1 MEQLLIKNQLNF
13 FDTLSLSCQNEMLS
27 NVYNIKV
34 SNLGLIEYDSQKYIN
49 YTTDDYT
56 KDILVLGLK
65 QTWKNINH
73 TLLHNKMNNGILSL
87 ENLAQLYEMGL
98 AIQNK
103 QSKKKSGQY
112 YTPKDV
118 ANLMAN
124 WFDGVDGENICDVAC
139 GTGELILAYLDK
151 IGTKKSIELIRE
163 GKLYLYDVDEIA
175 LDICKTILLLK
186 YGKDLAPNI
195 NTIQCDFLSKEIKLP
210 PNCKVISN
218 PPYSKVNSIN
228 PIWESTE
235 VALKT
240 KELYSIFMEKII
252 KQSITAVIISPYS
265 FISGN
270 KFFPLRKLMNNYNG
284 FIVSFDNVPGNI
296 FRGKKHGIF
305 NSNTTNSVRA
315 AITVVENKKG
325 QRGFR
330 TSPLIRFKNE
340 ERSNLLKTEVLEKF
354 VDDKYQ
360 IIDQDNQMYYKC
372 AKELNTVWSSW
383 RKNSKHCLGDYVKK
397 YGLKILSIPNTCR
410 YYTVASNEL
419 IKRNGQIILNF
430 DDENI
435 YNYIFCLINSSF
447 AYWYWR
453 LYDGGITYTRSLL
466 LSLPIFYDKLST
478 DDITFFNDMAK
489 NMINN
494 SQKYKTTKNNI
505 GIQENIKYPKTYR
518 DQINKRLLN
527 ILDINVD
534 EKIFDIV
541 HSNMALEVNVE

>member
-13 FDTLSLSCQNEMLS
+13 FDLLGLDCENRIISK
-27 NVYNIKV
+27 VYNIKV
-34 SNLGLIEYDSQKYIN
+34 SNLDLTEYDFQKYIN
-49 YTTDDYT
+49 YTIDDY
-56 KDILVLGLK
+56 KRDILAFGLK
-65 QTWKNINH
+65 QTWKNINY
-73 TLLHNKMNNGILSL
+73 TLLHNQINNDIFSL

-103 QSKKKSGQY
+103 QSKKESGQY

-118 ANLMAN
+118 ADVMAD
-124 WFDGVDGENICDVAC
+124 WLDSLEGASVCDVAC

-151 IGTKKSIELIRE
+151 IGTQKSIELIKA
-163 GKLYLYDVDEIA
+163 GNLYLYDVDEVA

-186 YGKDLAPNI
+186 YGKELAPFI

-218 PPYSKVNSIN
+218 PPYSMVNSIS
-228 PIWESTE
+228 PTWESTE
-235 VALKT
+235 ISLKT
-240 KELYSIFMEKII
+240 KELYSMFMEKII
-252 KQSITAVIISPYS
+252 EQSNAAVIISPYS

-270 KFFPLRKLMNNYNG
+270 KFYPLRKLMNNYNG

-296 FRGKKHGIF
+296 FRGKKQGIF
-305 NSNTTNSVRA
+305 NSNTANSVRA

-325 QRGFR
+325 CRGFR

-340 ERSNLLKTEVLEKF
+340 ERSNLLKTEILEKF
-354 VDDKYQ
+354 VDGKYQ
-360 IIDQDNQMYYKC
+360 IIDQNNQMYYKC
-372 AKELNTVWSSW
+372 AKELDSVWSLW
-383 RKNSKHCLGDYVKK
+383 RKNSKKRLGDYVNQ

-410 YYTVASNEL
+410 YYTVASNGM

-430 DDENI
+430 DNESI
-435 YNYIFCLINSSF
+435 YNYLFCLINSSF

-453 LYDGGITYTRSLL
+453 LYDGGITYTKNLL
-466 LSLPIFYDKLST
+466 LSLPTFYDKLSA
-478 DDITFFNDMAK
+478 DDIAFFNDMAK
-489 NMINN
+489 DMISN

-505 GIQENIKYPKTYR
+505 GVQENIKYPKTYR
-518 DQINKRLLN
+518 DQINRRLLN
-527 ILDINVD
+527 ILGTDVD
-534 EKIFDIV
+534 ERLFDIV